1 MKSTLGAVLLV
12 LASAGVAA
20 GNTIKYTVTNLG
32 AMGGVASSATA
43 INQNG
48 QVVVV
53 AIEYGGSVPSQ
64 DYTAQ
69 AFVYSNGT
77 TRELGSVDGFTRTMA
92 NGINDSGQVVGY
104 SGPPG
109 FGAEYYS
116 HAFINTNGVVTDL
129 AALGDFNAAAINDSG
144 QVVGSFI
151 TRTGYGH
158 AFSYIN
164 GTLTDLGT
172 LGGNESDAY
181 AVNASGQVVGIA
193 DSSNAY
199 RAFLYSNGKMQG
211 IGDLEAAAT
220 PPLTASTPAG
230 RSWVTGSPPEESPP
244 TLFPTATER

>member
-1 MKSTLGAVLLV
+1 MRSTLGAVLLV

-20 GNTIKYTVTNLG
+20 GNTIKYTVTDLG
-32 AMGGVASSATA
+32 AMGGVASIATA

-77 TRELGSVDGFTRTMA
+77 TRESGSVDGFTRTMV

-129 AALGDFNAAAINDSG
+129 AA
-144 QVVGSFI
+144 
-151 TRTGYGH
+151 RC
-158 AFSYIN
+158 
-164 GTLTDLGT
+164 
-172 LGGNESDAY
+172 
-181 AVNASGQVVGIA
+181 
-193 DSSNAY
+193 
-199 RAFLYSNGKMQG
+199 
-211 IGDLEAAAT
+211 
-220 PPLTASTPAG
+220 ASTPRPLMTAG
-230 RSWVTGSPPEESPP
+230 RLWALSLLEPVTG
-244 TLFPTATER
+244 TLFLISTGR